1 MGIYTNA
8 RKETDSKI
16 LSSFWELYQE
26 KPINRI
32 TVKELADLCGIGRGT
47 FYNHFHDVY
56 AVLEKIEAELNLALE
71 HKCHQISEKEPELAD
86 FNRILYECYSEEIT
100 KDYIRLLVLER
111 RDPFFAENYL
121 KSLRDF
127 LLRVCIDKNA
137 VSQSEDEKQL
147 LNCAFN
153 SIIEILL
160 SSICNTSLQLNEIN
174 ELIVGLLQNGY
185 YITLTNRFGI
195 DGLKNPFSLYQS

>member
-56 AVLEKIEAELNLALE
+56 AVL
-71 HKCHQISEKEPELAD
+71 EKEPELAD